1 MNSDETIRR
10 RLDIREVLS
19 YLPHRYPFLLIDRV
33 LRYTPGETLLGLKN
47 VSFNEPFFNGHFPQ
61 RPIMPGVL
69 IIEALAQATGILAF
83 ISAGDGRKPDGS
95 EMYYLAGV
103 DRARFKRPV
112 EPGDQLLLDV
122 RMVRSKR
129 GIGVFETEARVDDQL
144 VASAEMMCARRGIE
158 L

>member
-1 MNSDETIRR
+1 MSTDERSLW
-10 RLDIREVLS
+10 RLDIREVLA

-33 LRYTPGETLLGLKN
+33 LRYTPGESLLGLKN
-47 VSFNEPFFNGHFPQ
+47 VTYNEPFFNGHFPQ

-83 ISAGDGRKPDGS
+83 ISATSGTKPDGS
-95 EMYYLAGV
+95 EMYYLAGI

-122 RMVRSKR
+122 RMLRTKR
-129 GIGVFETEARVDDQL
+129 GIGVFETEARVGDRL
-144 VASAEMMCARRGIE
+144 IATAEMMCARRSIE